1 MIHIVLYQPEIPSNT
16 GNIIRTCSALNAK
29 LHLIKPLGF
38 SLEEKELKRASM
50 DYINLSDITIY
61 ENFEEFLFL
70 HENDTLYMITRY
82 AQKTYADVDFSNKT
96 EDIYFLFGKESSGL
110 PYDFLR
116 KHEDKLLRI
125 PMKPEARS
133 LNISNSVAIIAYEA
147 SRQQDFFGLSTFEA
161 IKGFDFLKEEKNEK

>member
-1 MIHIVLYQPEIPSNT
+1 MIHVVLYQPEIPSNT

-61 ENFEEFLFL
+61 ESFDDFLFL
-70 HENDTLYMITRY
+70 HEDDNIYLISRY
-82 AQKTYADVDFSNKT
+82 AQKTYADVKFSSIKN
-96 EDIYFLFGKESSGL
+96 DVYLIFGKESSGL
-110 PYDFLR
+110 PYDFLK
-116 KHEDKLLRI
+116 KHFDKTLRI

-133 LNISNSVAIIAYEA
+133 LNLSNCVALVSYEVA
-147 SRQQDFFGLSTFEA
+147 RQAGFFSLSTYEA
-161 IKGFDFLKEEKNEK
+161 IKGKDFINE

>member
-1 MIHIVLYQPEIPSNT
+1 MIHVVLYQPEIPSNT

-61 ENFEEFLFL
+61 EDFDEFLFL
-70 HENDTLYMITRY
+70 HEEDNIYLISRY
-82 AQKTYADVDFSNKT
+82 ADKPYSDIDFSSVT
-96 EDIYFLFGKESSGL
+96 EDVYLIFGKESAGL

-116 KHEDKLLRI
+116 KHEDRLLRI

-133 LNISNSVAIIAYEA
+133 LNLSNSVAIISYEVA
-147 SRQQDFFGLSTFEA
+147 RQQGFFGLSTYEA
-161 IKGFDFLKEEKNEK
+161 IKGKDFLKENK

>member
-29 LHLIKPLGF
+29 LHIIKPIGF

-50 DYINLSDITIY
+50 DYINLSDITFY

-70 HENDTLYMITRY
+70 HEDDNLFMITRY
-82 AQKTYADVDFSNKT
+82 ANKTYADEDFSDVSK
-96 EDIYFLFGKESSGL
+96 DVYFLFGKESSGL

-116 KHEDKLLRI
+116 KHNDKLLRI
-125 PMKPEARS
+125 PMTPEARS
-133 LNISNSVAIIAYEA
+133 LNLSNSVAIVGFEA
-147 SRQQDFFGLSTFEA
+147 ARQQNFFGLSTFEA
-161 IKGFDFLKEEKNEK
+161 IKGYDFLKEDK